1 MVAFVRREIKL
12 RLPEGAADG
21 SALLSDPALKG
32 AVTEDFETLYYDTED
47 LRLLASNLAYIVNV
61 TPEGC
66 LGEIN
71 PTDSLEDGIFA
82 MEDWY
87 RPQSGP
93 GPELEV
99 FRDLNVWPRLEAA
112 AVGRDL
118 VLLFSARFRRSR
130 SILELEDGG
139 RSEILLDAG
148 VLAAGSRRET
158 LAELKLILLS
168 GQADSLERISGE
180 FSSRYSLVPEYRTK
194 HRRGLDLAGLRP

>member
-1 MVAFVRREIKL
+1 MGAFVRREIKL

-99 FRDLNVWPRLEAA
+99 FRDLNVCPRLEAA

-139 RSEILLDAG
+139 RIEILLDAG

-180 FSSRYSLVPEYRTK
+180 FSSRYSLVPEHRTK